1 MQPVERASSIK
12 APKLGSPQ
20 AIALR
25 DRAHELIP
33 GGSHTYNKGDD
44 QWPELTPTALVRGEG
59 CRVWDQD
66 GNEFIEY
73 PLGNRAVTL
82 GYGFAPVVEAAQRQ
96 MLDGTSFLR
105 PAAIEFDCAEELLGM
120 VGPAEMVKFTK
131 DGSTATSAAVK
142 LARAHTGRDLVALCA
157 DHPFFSYDDW
167 FIGTTPM
174 TGGIP
179 QATRDLSLT
188 FHYNDIEG
196 VRALFAAH
204 PGQIACVI
212 LEPEKDE
219 PPRDGFLHELQ
230 RLCVDEGALFI
241 LDEMITGFRY
251 YSGGVQDEFGLSP
264 DLSTFGKGLANGFSV
279 SALAGRREIMELG
292 GIRDPRERVFL
303 LSTTHGAES
312 HGLAAAIA
320 TMRVYREEPV
330 VETLYERG
338 ARLRAGVEQ
347 IVAELGLEEQFGV
360 RGRDC
365 NLVFFTRDADG
376 KPSQPFRTLFLQ
388 EMLTRGFLTSS
399 FVVSYSHSE
408 EDIDLTIEAAGEALA
423 VYAKAL
429 EDGVEHHLRGESVKP
444 AYRKFS

>member
-1 MQPVERASSIK
+1 
-12 APKLGSPQ
+12 
-20 AIALR
+20 
-25 DRAHELIP
+25 
-33 GGSHTYNKGDD
+33 
-44 QWPELTPTALVRGEG
+44 
-59 CRVWDQD
+59 
-66 GNEFIEY
+66 
-73 PLGNRAVTL
+73 
-82 GYGFAPVVEAAQRQ
+82 VEAAQRQ
-96 MLDGTSFLR
+96 MLDGTSYLR
-105 PAAIEFDCAEELLGM
+105 PAAIEFDSAEALLDM

-174 TGGIP
+174 TAGIP

-188 FHYNDIEG
+188 FHYNDIDG
-196 VRALFAAH
+196 VRALFDAH

-219 PPRDGFLHELQ
+219 APRDGFLHELQ
-230 RLCVDEGALFI
+230 ALCAQEGALFI

-251 YSGGVQDEFGLSP
+251 HAGGVQDEFGLSP

-279 SALAGRREIMELG
+279 SALVGKREIMELG

-303 LSTTHGAES
+303 LSTTHGAEP
-312 HGLAAAIA
+312 HGLAAAMA

-347 IVAELGLEEQFGV
+347 IVGELGLEEQFGV
-360 RGRDC
+360 KGRDC
-365 NLVFFTRDADG
+365 NLVFFTRDAEG
-376 KPSQPFRTLFLQ
+376 NASQPFRTLFLQ
-388 EMLTRGFLTSS
+388 EMLERGFLTSS
-399 FVVSYSHSE
+399 FVVSYSHGE
-408 EDIDLTIEAAGEALA
+408 QDIDLTIEAAGESLA

-429 EDGVEHHLRGESVKP
+429 EDGIEHHLRSRPVKP

>member
-1 MQPVERASSIK
+1 M
-12 APKLGSPQ
+12 
-20 AIALR
+20 ALR

-96 MLDGTSFLR
+96 MLDGTSYLR
-105 PAAIEFDCAEELLGM
+105 PAAIEFDSAESLLDM

-174 TGGIP
+174 TAGIP

-188 FHYNDIEG
+188 FHYNDIDG
-196 VRALFAAH
+196 VRALFDAH

-219 PPRDGFLHELQ
+219 APRDGFLHELQ
-230 RLCVDEGALFI
+230 ALCAQEGALFI

-251 YSGGVQDEFGLSP
+251 HAGGVQDEFGLSP

-279 SALAGRREIMELG
+279 SALVGKREIMELG

-303 LSTTHGAES
+303 LSTTHGAEP
-312 HGLAAAIA
+312 HGLAAAMA

-347 IVAELGLEEQFGV
+347 IVGELGLEEQFGV
-360 RGRDC
+360 KGRDC
-365 NLVFFTRDADG
+365 NLVFFTRDAEG
-376 KPSQPFRTLFLQ
+376 NASQPFRTLFLQ
-388 EMLTRGFLTSS
+388 EMLERGFLTSS
-399 FVVSYSHSE
+399 FVVSYSHGE
-408 EDIDLTIEAAGEALA
+408 QDIDLTIEAAGESLA

-429 EDGVEHHLRGESVKP
+429 EDGIEHHLRSRPVKP